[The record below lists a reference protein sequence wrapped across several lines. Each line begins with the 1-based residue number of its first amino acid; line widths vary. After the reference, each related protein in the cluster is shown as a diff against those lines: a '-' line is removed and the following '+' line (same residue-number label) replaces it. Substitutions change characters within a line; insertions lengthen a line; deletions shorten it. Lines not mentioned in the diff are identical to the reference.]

1 MPVSD
6 ANPLIADFGQLAT
19 AAAGKGGLSPVGWGK
34 EQWRHLF
41 ECADLRVIRAGDA
54 LIRRGDPERTL
65 YFVLRGALEVIVHSG
80 HGISLGA
87 LTKAMPGTVLGEV
100 SFFDGQPRSAS
111 VWALKDSDVAAM
123 TLDQFQQFESQHPQL
138 ARDLLFAL
146 GQVLA
151 ARLRSTNSQL
161 NTSG

>member
-1 MPVSD
+1 MSISD
-6 ANPLIADFGQLAT
+6 ADPLASGFGQLAT
-19 AAAGKGGLSPVGWGK
+19 AAAGKGGLLPVGWGK
-34 EQWRHLF
+34 EQWGRLF
-41 ECADLRVIRAGDA
+41 EFADRRVIRSGEA

-87 LTKAMPGTVLGEV
+87 LTKARPGTVLGEV
-100 SFFDGQPRSAS
+100 SFFDGEPRSAS
-111 VWALKDSDVAAM
+111 VWALEDSDVAAM
-123 TLDQFQQFESQHPQL
+123 TLDQFQQFESHHPQL

-161 NTSG
+161 NTPG